1 MTRREFERISIGLAL
16 HGFFEGLT
24 AYRTRDGFSDLTKTL
39 FVCKMRLCMTP
50 ASLEQF
56 VEAVKKTVLANDK
69 RVPPP
74 GKGALYIRPLHLGS
88 GAILG
93 VAPAPEYTFLIYV
106 SPVGDYRKVSLGVNM
121 KVDHNYH
128 LAHSGG
134 AGGVKSCTNCSPIV
148 KSLVEARSSGFS
160 DVLFLDAVTGRNIEE
175 ASTFNIFIVKVQER
189 DVTVDEL
196 LEAEEVEANEKYANV
211 NWEELGFSLIP
222 TDYMYMSKCKQ
233 GESFSEGEIVPYGDI
248 PISPCAGILNYGQG
262 LFEGLK
268 AYRTEDGRITLFRP
282 DQNAFRMQT
291 GADRLCMTSPSS
303 DQFVQAVKKTV
314 LANKKWVP
322 PPGKGSLY
330 IRPLLIGTGAVLG
343 IASAPEYTF
352 LMYASPVGNYHTAS
366 SGLNLIVD
374 HTYRRAHTGGTGG
387 VKSCTNYSP
396 VVKPLFEAKSS
407 GFSDILFL
415 DAATGRN
422 IEEVST
428 CNIFI
433 TKGNIVSTPPTSGTI
448 LPGITRKSI
457 SELARDIG
465 YQVQERDVSV
475 EELLEA
481 EEVFCTGT
489 AMVVKAVETVTFH
502 DKKIK
507 YRTGEEAL
515 STKLHLMLT
524 NIQMGIVEDKKSWM
538 VEINGCDE

>member
-1 MTRREFERISIGLAL
+1 G
-16 HGFFEGLT
+16 
-24 AYRTRDGFSDLTKTL
+24 
-39 FVCKMRLCMTP
+39 TP
-50 ASLEQF
+50 SCS
-56 VEAVKKTVLANDK
+56 
-69 RVPPP
+69 RC
-74 GKGALYIRPLHLGS
+74 LHLS
-88 GAILG
+88 KM
-93 VAPAPEYTFLIYV
+93 APSVP
-106 SPVGDYRKVSLGVNM
+106 
-121 KVDHNYH
+121 
-128 LAHSGG
+128 HSSS
-134 AGGVKSCTNCSPIV
+134 VPLLKS
-148 KSLVEARSSGFS
+148 
-160 DVLFLDAVTGRNIEE
+160 
-175 ASTFNIFIVKVQER
+175 
-189 DVTVDEL
+189 
-196 LEAEEVEANEKYANV
+196 EANEKYANV

-352 LMYASPVGNYHTAS
+352 LIYASPVGNYHTAS

-457 SELARDIG
+457 SELASDIG